1 MAGKTARTK
10 GSRLCIGL
18 EGFQGGLIVERVRP
32 AGEWAR
38 ILTER
43 LTAIL
48 ATMLSRKPTV
58 LSCGNYYGS
67 ALSTALVALQCL
79 LPGHNVPSSN
89 LFKRKLEPF
98 NVVKLATTRRAN
110 SAVLLRGR
118 AAAC

>member
-79 LPGHNVPSSN
+79 LPRHSVALIYS
-89 LFKRKLEPF
+89 KDKLEPF
-98 NVVKLATTRRAN
+98 NVVNLATTRRAN